1 LEAGVKVTSKFIPL
15 PLFSSKIEWIVNR
28 FWKRFT
34 EIANGGSP
42 LHHGFEGV
50 FVLGFGVVFDVE
62 LRQGVG
68 AEMGDV

>member
-1 LEAGVKVTSKFIPL
+1 MARWIRKLLFGKDYKDQPMQKYWVQRHAGQ
-15 PLFSSKIEWIVNR
+15 IVR
-28 FWKRFT
+28 
-34 EIANGGSP
+34 GGSP

-62 LRQGVG
+62 LRQVVG